1 MQKFILFAITVVI
14 SHATYGQISHLRKGI
29 DKIIENKELKLG
41 LALYDFSNGDTLS
54 IHGDN
59 RFPMQSV
66 FKFPIAL
73 AILNEVDNKKLELN
87 QNILIEK
94 ADLLPDLWSPIRE
107 KYPQG
112 NIKLPLSEIVKYTV
126 SQSDNVGCDL
136 LLKMLNGPSV
146 VNRYIHSKGITDI
159 SIKNN
164 EQEIQSSW
172 NIQFDNWVTPQAM
185 IQLLKQ
191 FNNKKLLQP
200 DTHSF
205 LWNTMAET
213 STGAIKN
220 KLPEDAVVAHKT
232 GTSGY
237 NKENISA
244 ATNDV
249 GIMVLP
255 SGKEVAFAIFIT
267 NSKEPAEVTASI
279 IADIALLLYYS
290 ENK

>member
-14 SHATYGQISHLRKGI
+14 SHVTYGQISHLRKGI

-73 AILNEVDNKKLELN
+73 AILNEVDSKKLELN

-136 LLKMLNGPSV
+136 LLKMLNGPSA

-191 FNNKKLLQP
+191 FNNKKLLRP

-220 KLPEDAVVAHKT
+220 KLPKDAVVAHKT

-255 SGKEVAFAIFIT
+255 SGKQVAFAIFIT